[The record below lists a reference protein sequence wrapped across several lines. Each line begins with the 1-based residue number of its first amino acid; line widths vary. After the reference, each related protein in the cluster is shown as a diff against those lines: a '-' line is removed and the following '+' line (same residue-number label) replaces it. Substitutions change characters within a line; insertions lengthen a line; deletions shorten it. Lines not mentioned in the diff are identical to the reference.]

1 MCCFSQQVEM
11 VADTNIFSR
20 SANGRQFLVYSM
32 TYAAA
37 TDLAMV
43 LPLPVPANPPEDA
56 VRFINLE
63 RYPHFFA
70 DMRRGFPQ
78 FVSEGY
84 RHLGPGPMVEAAPKL
99 KVHEMGSFEAS
110 FVPRIADFDR
120 LDERFRIPRDVW
132 DQLPAYRD
140 FGFAVFKLKSS
151 PQRAPGLFRRLF
163 GGGSSANTP
172 PTATPGPRWR
182 PVSARLPPRQVHPMA
197 FEFPRRNPD
206 LLYFPTVHIHDR
218 KVHTRASFDHMLYCQ
233 PDPQTREYLQG
244 WQSSSGEASTFVDIR
259 RTQGIIIPNQLC
271 YRRPLVG
278 SLENKDT
285 LIGKEGSIPVFSA
298 R

>member
-11 VADTNIFSR
+11 VADTNIFAR

-43 LPLPVPANPPEDA
+43 LPLPIPANPPEDA

-63 RYPHFFA
+63 RYPNFFA
-70 DMRRGFPQ
+70 DMRRGFPE
-78 FVSEGY
+78 FPST
-84 RHLGPGPMVEAAPKL
+84 RSWSLSRGPTAGAAPKL
-99 KVHEMGSFEAS
+99 QVHEVGRFEAS
-110 FVPRIADFDR
+110 FVPRIEDFDR

-151 PQRAPGLFRRLF
+151 RARRAAALFRRLF
-163 GGGSSANTP
+163 GGGSSANPSLTKAP
-172 PTATPGPRWR
+172 WWPT
-182 PVSARLPPRQVHPMA
+182 RLPPRQVHPMA
-197 FEFPRRNPD
+197 FDFPRRNPD

-218 KVHTRASFDHMLYCQ
+218 KVHRA
-233 PDPQTREYLQG
+233 P
-244 WQSSSGEASTFVDIR
+244 ASTICSTASPILR
-259 RTQGIIIPNQLC
+259 RANIFRAGKLLPEKH
-271 YRRPLVG
+271 RPSWMYGACRESSFRISFATVG
-278 SLENKDT
+278 PSWAPWKT
-285 LIGKEGSIPVFSA
+285 KT